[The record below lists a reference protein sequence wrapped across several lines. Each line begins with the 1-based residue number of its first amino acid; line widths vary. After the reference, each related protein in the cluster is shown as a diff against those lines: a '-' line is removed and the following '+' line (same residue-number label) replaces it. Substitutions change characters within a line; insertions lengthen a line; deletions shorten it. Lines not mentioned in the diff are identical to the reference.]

1 MLGMYFRRMPRNADL
16 QYEGVIVRKTSTRS
30 SRVLREAKSV
40 KERSRISNDKETE
53 QVLRVCVNDI

>member
-1 MLGMYFRRMPRNADL
+1 MPRNADL

-30 SRVLREAKSV
+30 SRVLRE
-40 KERSRISNDKETE
+40 ERSGKGKLLTSNDKETE